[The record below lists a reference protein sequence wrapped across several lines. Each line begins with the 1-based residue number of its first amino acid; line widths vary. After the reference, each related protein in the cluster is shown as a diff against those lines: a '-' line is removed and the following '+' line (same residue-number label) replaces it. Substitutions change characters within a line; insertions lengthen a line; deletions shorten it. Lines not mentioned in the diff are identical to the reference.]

1 MVLSGRG
8 LQGGS
13 GRGTSGC
20 AGSWNARPVGGG
32 TEVAL
37 APHGG
42 VCGTRALECD
52 IAVVAWQSSVLF
64 LLALI
69 DYRFLQILEL
79 KCTKVQIAKLWIKG
93 PSTTFIKVVLC
104 SSQWFE

>member
-1 MVLSGRG
+1 VEPRGAQGLGMRGR
-8 LQGGS
+8 
-13 GRGTSGC
+13 
-20 AGSWNARPVGGG
+20 WGGG